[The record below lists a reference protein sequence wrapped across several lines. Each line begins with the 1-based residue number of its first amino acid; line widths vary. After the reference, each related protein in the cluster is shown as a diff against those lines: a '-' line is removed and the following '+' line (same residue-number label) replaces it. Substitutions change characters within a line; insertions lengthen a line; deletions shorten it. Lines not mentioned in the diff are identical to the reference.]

1 MLTKPAVGKEAADT
15 PRGARADP
23 ERGQPSPTPELSEIS
38 ACHTLPHYEYL
49 NNVNDPL
56 KVDHLEIPRGLRN
69 TSHTHTTVFLKARRS
84 PQGKCNTNIIYN
96 QIS

>member
-15 PRGARADP
+15 QRGTRPDP
-23 ERGQPSPTPELSEIS
+23 ESGQPSPTPELSEIS

-56 KVDHLEIPRGLRN
+56 
-69 TSHTHTTVFLKARRS
+69 
-84 PQGKCNTNIIYN
+84 
-96 QIS
+96 